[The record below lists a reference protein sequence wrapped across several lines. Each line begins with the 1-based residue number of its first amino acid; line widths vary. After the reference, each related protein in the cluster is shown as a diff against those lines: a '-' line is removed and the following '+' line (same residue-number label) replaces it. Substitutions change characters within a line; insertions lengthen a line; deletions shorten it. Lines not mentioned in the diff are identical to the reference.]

1 MKPIQA
7 IIIGAVA
14 ITSAGGAYFFSQAPV
29 QPPAKANVA
38 VQQAVPAVPVTPA
51 KGIRPVEKRSAGA
64 GAASSSPFAVIPSS
78 SKQASEPQ
86 PAAMTNPI
94 PSEASLPNYSF
105 LPASLPGMREQVR
118 VIAVIPAPHHKGQ
131 AIVAD
136 GGEQVIVE
144 EGGTSKWGLVS
155 QITDKGLFINERFIS
170 IDASEEQLTS
180 LPSAPIPNG
189 RLP

>member
-14 ITSAGGAYFFSQAPV
+14 IASAGGAYFFSQAPV

-38 VQQAVPAVPVTPA
+38 VQEAIPAGSAAPV
-51 KGIRPVEKRSAGA
+51 KGIRPMEKSAGK
-64 GAASSSPFAVIPSS
+64 GTASSSPFAVIPSPS
-78 SKQASEPQ
+78 MQASEPQ
-86 PAAMTNPI
+86 PAAMTSPI

-105 LPASLPGMREQVR
+105 LPASLPGMREQIR
-118 VIAVIPAPHHKGQ
+118 VVAVIPAPHHKGQ

-155 QITDKGLFINERFIS
+155 QITDKGLIINEHFIS
-170 IDASEEQLTS
+170 IDASEEQLS
-180 LPSAPIPNG
+180 PLPIAPIPFS
-189 RLP
+189 RK

>member
-14 ITSAGGAYFFSQAPV
+14 IISAGGAYLFSQTPV
-29 QPPAKANVA
+29 QPSAKAIVA
-38 VQQAVPAVPVTPA
+38 AQQAVLAEPATPA
-51 KGIRPVEKRSAGA
+51 KGIRPLVKPVEAGNV
-64 GAASSSPFAVIPSS
+64 SSSPFAVIPTQ
-78 SKQASEPQ
+78 QANEPQ
-86 PAAMTNPI
+86 PVTMTNPI
-94 PSEASLPNYSF
+94 PSEASLPNHSF
-105 LPASLPGMREQVR
+105 LPMSLPGMSEQIR

-131 AIVAD
+131 AIVTG

-155 QITDKGLFINERFIS
+155 QITDKGLIINERFIS
-170 IDASEEQLTS
+170 IDASEEQLTP
-180 LPSAPIPNG
+180 LPIAPIPNG